1 MKKLFKSQNQGL
13 CSFILSTINE
23 KGAVSSLNKDEIFPL
38 KRQSKNK
45 DLIMQ
50 KSDKGNSIVPINK
63 SDYLDK
69 MCNILSDSEKFV
81 KSSVVDDKH
90 LNYVIGIEKKQTD
103 SLKELKASEAI
114 LEIDF
119 KKFKPRGSSFGV
131 L

>member
-90 LNYVIGIEKKQTD
+90 LNYVIGIEKKLTD

-114 LEIDF
+114 LEINF

>member
-1 MKKLFKSQNQGL
+1 MKKLFKSQNQRL

-63 SDYLDK
+63 SDYLDT
-69 MCNILSDSEKFV
+69 MYNILSDSEKFV

-90 LNYVIGIEKKQTD
+90 LNYVIGIEKKLTD

-119 KKFKPRGSSFGV
+119 KKFKPRGSCFGV